1 MYKTNQLHYRK
12 AIISVVE
19 YSQSKTYDHL
29 FNQVQLHFMPR
40 FERPRASTIGTP
52 VYHRRRSEW
61 KDDRDLL
68 EEVASTVN
76 KIDGPYE
83 YYSKGVFAFRE
94 KIKSFRAKGYESSNE
109 VFYLGMWLREKI
121 NEMSKNQLSY
131 DLRVH
136 PIVFPEN
143 LQSAILE
150 MEIQTK
156 DRSELKKEIS
166 FESFF
171 PDPELRSFAR
181 ERTQVLH
188 HGDLNAYLSSLVS
201 KEKDSLMTNSASIM
215 DLIQICEYK
224 FSVLKIEVV
233 KKYTVGET
241 DLWVPSLSLGVE
253 VRNTWTQED
262 ETKLIRTLSDT
273 NFRLRPRHLT
283 VVVSDDLSNQTF
295 DLLRQ
300 IEKRKVIENLS
311 IIRIGDFTNYISKI
325 LEIEK
330 KKDHS

>member
-1 MYKTNQLHYRK
+1 
-12 AIISVVE
+12 
-19 YSQSKTYDHL
+19 
-29 FNQVQLHFMPR
+29 MPR

-52 VYHRRRSEW
+52 VYHRRRRDW

-68 EEVASTVN
+68 EELAASVSR
-76 KIDGPYE
+76 IDGPYD
-83 YYSKGVFAFRE
+83 YYNKGVFAFRE
-94 KIKSFRAKGYESSNE
+94 KIKSFRANGYESSNE
-109 VFYLGMWLREKI
+109 VFYLGMWLRERI

-136 PIVFPEN
+136 PIVFPES
-143 LQSAILE
+143 LQSAILQ
-150 MEIQTK
+150 MEIQTR
-156 DRSELKKEIS
+156 DQSEVNKKEIS
-166 FESFF
+166 FESLF
-171 PDPELRSFAR
+171 PEPQLRSFAR

-188 HGDLNAYLSSLVS
+188 QGDLNAYLSSLVS

-224 FSVLKIEVV
+224 FSVLKVEVV

-241 DLWVPSLSLGVE
+241 DLWIPSLSLGVE
-253 VRNTWTQED
+253 VRNTWTQEE

-273 NFRLRPRHLT
+273 NFRLQSRHLA

-311 IIRIGDFTNYISKI
+311 IIRIGDFSNYISGI
-325 LEIEK
+325 LEIEEIK
-330 KKDHS
+330 ITPEGQPPP